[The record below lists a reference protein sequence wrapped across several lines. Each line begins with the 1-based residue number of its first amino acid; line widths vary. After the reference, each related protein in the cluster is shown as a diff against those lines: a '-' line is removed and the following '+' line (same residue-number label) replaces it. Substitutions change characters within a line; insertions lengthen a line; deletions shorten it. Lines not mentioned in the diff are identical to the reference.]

1 MFSEGDLPG
10 TGPCDN
16 VSMSTKSALEAN
28 GAIDGF
34 VFYIVQSLPEGLL
47 TALERRRHKETGR
60 IRPISVLFLVSR
72 MVVRTLPLNRRN
84 KMRQAGCFVVA
95 ACRI

>member
-47 TALERRRHKETGR
+47 TALERRRHKRDWTDPANQR
-60 IRPISVLFLVSR
+60 LVSGE
-72 MVVRTLPLNRRN
+72 PD
-84 KMRQAGCFVVA
+84 GCADVA
-95 ACRI
+95 AESPK